1 MWFLV
6 LPMVLRV
13 DAYLMPH
20 DDLILIMTGY
30 SPDENDI
37 YDYASGVLKFSR
49 FLFDL
54 FGCLKIFAFF
64 SLLI

>member
-20 DDLILIMTGY
+20 DDLIFIMTGY
-30 SPDENDI
+30 SPGENDI
-37 YDYASGVLKFSR
+37 YDYASGVLNFSQ
-49 FLFDL
+49 
-54 FGCLKIFAFF
+54 FF
-64 SLLI
+64 F